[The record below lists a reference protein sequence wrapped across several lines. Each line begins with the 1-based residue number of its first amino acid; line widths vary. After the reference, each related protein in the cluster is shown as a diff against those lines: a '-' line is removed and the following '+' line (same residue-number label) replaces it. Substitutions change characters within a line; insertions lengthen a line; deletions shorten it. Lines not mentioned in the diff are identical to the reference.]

1 MASCKTCGKKFHA
14 CHNCGLLYDWEYH
27 YCNEK
32 CFEDSYEYKTALTKL
47 RALIFPMNR
56 AQRVLFLE
64 ALTNNWFNDY
74 EFKILEILE
83 GGK

>member
-1 MASCKTCGKKFHA
+1 M
-14 CHNCGLLYDWEYH
+14 
-27 YCNEK
+27 
-32 CFEDSYEYKTALTKL
+32 ALTKL

-64 ALTNNWFNDY
+64 ALTNRWFNDY

-83 GGK
+83 GDK